1 MHPPAG
7 LTNQAVLRTQL
18 VHLGVRAGD
27 VLMLHVSMRRLG
39 PVEGGADGLIDALRA
54 SVGNAGTLVMV
65 LDADPDEPFDPDT
78 TPVDVE
84 DMGIVAEIFR
94 RRADHVNDHAAAR
107 FAAIGPDAQAL
118 LEPAPLHHYFGHG
131 SVLERLVG
139 ARGRVLRLG
148 ADLDTVTLTHHAE
161 YLADVPDKRLARRRL
176 VRADI
181 GEQWIESL
189 DDSHGIVDW
198 PHGDYFPQILVDFLA
213 AGHARLGPV
222 GRCTAEL
229 LDAQPFVA
237 FAVGWMHENLVPG

>member
-84 DMGIVAEIFR
+84 DMGIVAEIASFKR
-94 RRADHVNDHAAAR
+94 HHRVPIRDLKREREVLADRADRASRATGRRARCCSAPGGRAPGGRAPAR
-107 FAAIGPDAQAL
+107 P
-118 LEPAPLHHYFGHG
+118 
-131 SVLERLVG
+131 RG
-139 ARGRVLRLG
+139 ARL
-148 ADLDTVTLTHHAE
+148 
-161 YLADVPDKRLARRRL
+161 L
-176 VRADI
+176 VRGSLLPRSRRDPGRGGPQLSAHGTDRSPGRPPTMQRLCA
-181 GEQWIESL
+181 GERTGEHF
-189 DDSHGIVDW
+189 D
-198 PHGDYFPQILVDFLA
+198 
-213 AGHARLGPV
+213 AGPRSRETAR
-222 GRCTAEL
+222 E
-229 LDAQPFVA
+229 
-237 FAVGWMHENLVPG
+237 GWSICSGVR